1 MIPDPTADEVP
12 KDALQKEQGSLS
24 DLLNRKQLWKFA
36 SSADSSVRR
45 AIYRLL
51 QTSMEKE
58 VEVQNLEA
66 ISSGALVSGLSLNQA
81 TSALDYA
88 KALASITQSYPTLWT
103 DHYTGTG
110 KKTAAKRLCQFLAK
124 GSQGAPNQYWDEIN
138 TVLDYIPISV
148 LLPEGDPS
156 QDNFA
161 VVEALRDGATTRDEP
176 RTNQLAV
183 WTAYTNL
190 VKRLLTHPNIER
202 TRLIETAIIPI
213 IKQYI
218 APSRETSPWTI
229 SASQQQICLNAL
241 QITLTF
247 PQMFIDM
254 WRALSATMIQDVQT
268 SSPEQSKDFC
278 KSQDAVSSKASR
290 LYNLQLAVNGFEFT
304 REIREAILET
314 SASEIESASA
324 VLEARKGKPYGAAS
338 LIVTAIGSLPM
349 LSTNERIKNALIE
362 MITKQ
367 DGERLCSPAGPY
379 MIELLPF
386 LKDILDV
393 DACYRRFLEAVLQ
406 VRDGPAKE
414 KALEKLVA
422 SPCLA
427 CVARDQQVL
436 LFLTSEIRRFVTSE
450 SEDSRLLG
458 TVITN
463 PDAPSELSQGILAHM
478 FDDLS
483 LDQSRP
489 ASLRGLQLVAKHN
502 KDAIRVFEASSNG
515 SALLSKVMSLAESSD
530 GTTSL
535 MAKNL
540 SEMLQDNSS
549 ADPSHDSQKLL
560 GIIRQGLDTIEAGTL
575 SIASL
580 LDLAKKTL
588 QKCQEQD
595 RAAVATEV
603 LPTEVQWNEALQPV
617 ITSRP
622 NASLAIT
629 NPLGNTIY
637 LVDQPLKT
645 ESAAYDEDG
654 HSKAFRLFWY
664 TSVLLSATDV
674 LEHSTLERTSCTIK
688 FLALVSQIAN
698 DHLSVRSSCSLW
710 EVDSIE
716 SEEDIIDIIGDTQ
729 RLVASWLASHTLLDV
744 VTDKVLPALLEDSRG
759 RGTRAYYSS
768 RAYTSLMS
776 ELIELHT
783 DPDTGSR
790 SDEIKQTA
798 KTSDVFR
805 AVAVLSTIQDVAALT
820 RLFNEL
826 LADTTGNDLSNTS
839 NGNGVQDMVLLS
851 SILDREDFLDILPSI
866 PKQRLVFFVQH
877 VCKHL
882 VSLIGRD
889 TSSETRSLPTGVE
902 LVQISNIMRVLR
914 HFLSVLGETY
924 GSFWEETVD
933 VLGNMWTA
941 DKEFSDEHLPLVHA
955 SLRMHATL
963 LKLGTRETN
972 DDLLD
977 ALRDREKSL
986 GNGLVG
992 LLYAL
997 QGAPD
1002 ESHQPRAIVHE
1013 LLARQVTKTGGSIDT
1028 NPDGDLYAVLASQ
1041 SSALQGAAYE
1051 LLHRSIPK
1059 SQENV
1064 SLDKALSKDYRAKL
1078 PEELLS
1084 LILEVPTME
1093 GLVDASFKRSMPAFL
1108 QTYLLSWH
1116 LIFDHWDGASE
1127 AVKNDYLEALKQ
1139 TSDVNGLL
1147 NLASDFLITSRTRPI
1162 DASKFEV
1169 DSYDSK
1175 REDLPEKKAQWLLI
1189 HLYYLALKHLPTLS
1203 KSWWRDHT
1211 SRQTQ
1216 ISVEDWTVKYV
1227 SPFIISTELATVS
1240 SWAPSV
1246 AAETEH
1252 PITVKTS
1259 TSTREITASI
1269 PIDEQTMSLAITLP
1283 PSYPLA
1289 RATVSGL
1296 HRVGVREQQW
1306 RSWIITSQGVINFS
1320 QVGGGNQLIDGLMA
1334 WRKNVTATLKGQ
1346 KECAICYSVIVQVT
1360 DVGSVSA

>member
-1 MIPDPTADEVP
+1 
-12 KDALQKEQGSLS
+12 
-24 DLLNRKQLWKFA
+24 
-36 SSADSSVRR
+36 
-45 AIYRLL
+45 
-51 QTSMEKE
+51 MEKG

-66 ISSGALVSGLSLNQA
+66 ISNGALVSCLSLNQA
-81 TSALDYA
+81 SSALDYA
-88 KALASITQSYPTLWT
+88 KALASLTQSYPTLWT

-124 GSQGAPNQYWDEIN
+124 GSQGAPVQYWDEIN
-138 TVLDYIPISV
+138 TVINHIPVSV
-148 LLPEGDPS
+148 LLPEGVPS

-161 VVEALRDGATTRDEP
+161 VLEALRDGATTRDEP

-183 WTAYTNL
+183 WTAYTDL
-190 VKRLLTHPNIER
+190 VKRLLTCPNIER
-202 TRLIETAIIPI
+202 SRLIVTAIIPI
-213 IKQYI
+213 ISQYI
-218 APSRETSPWTI
+218 APSRETSPWTV
-229 SASQQQICLNAL
+229 SASQQQVCLNAL
-241 QITLTF
+241 QITLTS
-247 PQMFIDM
+247 PQIFIDVR
-254 WRALSATMIQDVQT
+254 RALSATVIQDVQT
-268 SSPEQSKDFC
+268 SLPEQSKDFC

-290 LYNLQLAVNGFEFT
+290 LYNLQLAVNGLEIA
-304 REIREAILET
+304 REIREAMVET

-324 VLEARKGKPYGAAS
+324 VLEARNGKPYGAAS
-338 LIVTAIGSLPM
+338 LIVTAIRSLPM
-349 LSTNERIKNALIE
+349 LLSNERIKNALVELTIQ
-362 MITKQ
+362 Q
-367 DGERLCSPAGPY
+367 DGERLCSLAGPY
-379 MIELLPF
+379 MIELLPL

-393 DACYRRFLEAVLQ
+393 DACYRRFLGAVLQ
-406 VRDGPAKE
+406 AKDGPAKE
-414 KALEKLVA
+414 KALQKLVA

-436 LFLTSEIRRFVTSE
+436 LFLTSEIRRLVTSE
-450 SEDSRLLG
+450 GEDNGLLG
-458 TVITN
+458 TAIAN
-463 PDAPSELSQGILAHM
+463 PEAPSELSQGILARM

-483 LDQSRP
+483 LDHNRS

-502 KDAIRVFEASSNG
+502 KDAIRAFEASSNG
-515 SALLSKVMSLAESSD
+515 SALLSNVMSLAESTD

-549 ADPSHDSQKLL
+549 ADPSDDSQKFIR
-560 GIIRQGLDTIEAGTL
+560 IIGQGLDTVEAGTL
-575 SIASL
+575 SVAL
-580 LDLAKKTL
+580 LIDLAKKTL
-588 QKCQEQD
+588 HKCQEQD
-595 RAAVATEV
+595 RAVVATQV
-603 LPTEVQWNEALQPV
+603 LPTEVQWNEALRPV
-617 ITSRP
+617 IALRP

-637 LVDQPLKT
+637 LVDQPLTT
-645 ESAAYDEDG
+645 ESVAYDENG

-664 TSVLLSATDV
+664 TSVLLNATDV
-674 LEHSTLERTSCTIK
+674 VEHATLDRTSCTVNS
-688 FLALVSQIAN
+688 LALVSQIAN

-710 EVDSIE
+710 EVDNIE
-716 SEEDIIDIIGDTQ
+716 SEEEVIDIISETQ
-729 RLVASWLASHTLLDV
+729 RLVASWLAGHTLLDV
-744 VTDKVLPALLEDSRG
+744 VNDKVLPALLEDSRG
-759 RGTRAYYSS
+759 RGARAYYSS
-768 RAYTSLMS
+768 RAYTSIMS

-783 DPDTGSR
+783 DPGTGAR
-790 SDEIKQTA
+790 SDEIKQMR

-805 AVAVLSTIQDVAALT
+805 AVAILSTIQDVAALT

-826 LADTTGNDLSNTS
+826 LADTTGNHLSNPS
-839 NGNGVQDMVLLS
+839 NGNGVHDMILLS
-851 SILDREDFLDILPSI
+851 SILDRQGFIEVLPSI

-882 VSLIGRD
+882 VTLIGTD
-889 TSSETRSLPTGVE
+889 ASSETRSLPTGLE
-902 LVQISNIMRVLR
+902 LVKISDILRVLR
-914 HFLSVLGETY
+914 HFVSVLGETY
-924 GSFWEETVD
+924 GSFWEEIVD
-933 VLGNMWTA
+933 VLGKMWTVE
-941 DKEFSDEHLPLVHA
+941 KELSDNDLPLVHA

-963 LKLGTRETN
+963 LKLGSQETN
-972 DDLLD
+972 DDLVD
-977 ALRDREKSL
+977 VLRNREESL
-986 GNGLVG
+986 GNGLVR

-997 QGAPD
+997 QDATN

-1013 LLARQVTKTGGSIDT
+1013 LLARQVTQTGGSIDT
-1028 NPDGDLYAVLASQ
+1028 NPDSDLYAVLASQ

-1064 SLDKALSKDYRAKL
+1064 SLDKALSKDYQAKL

-1093 GLVDASFKRSMPAFL
+1093 RLVDASFKRSMPAFL

-1127 AVKNDYLEALKQ
+1127 AVKNDYVDALKE

-1147 NLASDFLITSRTRPI
+1147 NLASDFLITSRTRPV

-1175 REDLPEKKAQWLLI
+1175 HEDVPEKKAQWLLV

-1269 PIDEQTMSLAITLP
+1269 PIDEQSMSFAITLP

-1346 KECAICYSVIVQVT
+1346 KECAICYSVVSSDRQLPSKKCGT
-1360 DVGSVSA
+1360 CKNLFHGSCLFKWFRSSNSSGCPLCRNQFSYA